1 MSSKGFDTGLIAAS
15 AIAALLVLIWLAAS
29 VLLIDIA
36 LPTSLA
42 SSASEVFVL
51 TAIDFWPL
59 LLLLLL
65 LLLLGLAGVLL
76 FTRALRERY
85 VSAVAR
91 LVEHMTMAVRAE
103 RLVQ

>member
-1 MSSKGFDTGLIAAS
+1 MSSKGVDTGLIAAS

-65 LLLLGLAGVLL
+65 LGLAGVLL

>member
-1 MSSKGFDTGLIAAS
+1 MSSKGVDTGLIAAS

-29 VLLIDIA
+29 VLLIYIA

-51 TAIDFWPL
+51 TAIDFWP
-59 LLLLLL
+59 LLLL

>member
-1 MSSKGFDTGLIAAS
+1 MSSKGVDTGLIAAS

-59 LLLLLL
+59 LLLLL
-65 LLLLGLAGVLL
+65 GLAGVLL
-76 FTRALRERY
+76 FPRALHERY

>member
-1 MSSKGFDTGLIAAS
+1 MSSKGVDTGLIAAS

-59 LLLLLL
+59 LLLLL
-65 LLLLGLAGVLL
+65 GLAGVLL
-76 FTRALRERY
+76 FTRALHERY

>member
-1 MSSKGFDTGLIAAS
+1 MSSKGVDTGLIAAS

-51 TAIDFWPL
+51 TAINFWP
-59 LLLLLL
+59 LL

-76 FTRALRERY
+76 FPRALHERY

>member
-1 MSSKGFDTGLIAAS
+1 MSSKGVDTGLIAAS

-65 LLLLGLAGVLL
+65 LGLAGVLL

-85 VSAVAR
+85 VSAVAG

>member
-1 MSSKGFDTGLIAAS
+1 MSSKGVDTGLIAAS

-65 LLLLGLAGVLL
+65 LLGLAGVLL
-76 FTRALRERY
+76 FTRALHERY

>member
-1 MSSKGFDTGLIAAS
+1 MSSKGVDTGLIAAS

-59 LLLLLL
+59 LLLLL
-65 LLLLGLAGVLL
+65 GLAGVLL

>member
-1 MSSKGFDTGLIAAS
+1 MSSKGVDTGLIAAS

-65 LLLLGLAGVLL
+65 LLLGLAGVLL
-76 FTRALRERY
+76 FTRALHERY